1 MRISEVQQRL
11 DDATSDHRLLSH
23 PFYQAWT
30 AGTLTTADLATYAE
44 QYWRQVEAFPGYLDA
59 IAQRL
64 PAGRARAVVEAN
76 VADERDGDHA
86 GLWLRFAEAVGTTA
100 ARCRAAAPEAE
111 TDDCVAAFQRGT
123 RTGSLAFA
131 LGMIYGYESQT
142 PDVAD
147 TKVKGLRERYG
158 IEGEGVTYFALHGS
172 LDVEHTRELLV
183 ALSDV
188 VSDEAALA
196 EAAAGA
202 RAGAAAVWG
211 LLSGVTRVREI
222 HC

>member
-1 MRISEVQQRL
+1 MRISEVQKRL
-11 DDATSDHRLLSH
+11 DHATSDHRLLAH

-44 QYWRQVEAFPGYLDA
+44 QYWRQVEAFPDYLDA
-59 IAQRL
+59 IVERL
-64 PAGRARAVVEAN
+64 PMGRARAIVDAN

-86 GLWLRFAEAVGTTA
+86 GLWLRFAAAVGTTEA
-100 ARCRAAAPEAE
+100 ACRASTPETE
-111 TDDCVAAFQRGT
+111 TSACVSAFRQGT
-123 RTGSLAFA
+123 QTRSLAYA

-142 PDVAD
+142 PDVAE

-158 IEGEGVTYFALHGS
+158 IDGDGVTYFSLHGT
-172 LDVEHTRELLV
+172 LDVEHTRELLT
-183 ALSDV
+183 ALSEV
-188 VSDEAALA
+188 VTDEASLA
-196 EAAAGA
+196 DAEAGA
-202 RAGAAAVWG
+202 RAGAMAVWG